1 MGHVE
6 DAYREVAPS
15 PKVPSST
22 ERSGA
27 ASMFRQLWLNPTP
40 TESHGP
46 FCTNVVVTSKYTM
59 WTFIPK
65 FTVESFAKLANAYFL
80 LVSVLQCIPA
90 ITNTGWPSTLPVL
103 LFILAVDGT
112 LAIIEDRRRHQADD
126 EANSA
131 KCRVVYNGQLVTVP
145 WSAVQV
151 GQVVKLANRDTA
163 PADLLILAVHEVN
176 AAHKAGIC
184 YVETKSLDGETNLK
198 LRQAM
203 ESTLHAQTEAD
214 IHALHGRVEC
224 EVPNKVISRF
234 NGSFFVDLLDGS
246 VANDPISIKNIL
258 LRGCQLRNTEWMYG
272 LVINT
277 GPDTKIMQS
286 FAAPETKWSSINGH
300 VNVMIKWLL
309 AMLLVLCACA
319 ASAQV
324 SWVRPSRMPA
334 LAWYVTWLTLHR
346 FVACGQYFLLLYQM
360 IPVSLYVTISTV
372 MLIQA
377 MLMALDLDMY
387 YEPLDSRMIVRT
399 MALNEELGQIS
410 YVFSDKTGTL
420 TCNVMEFRKCS
431 INGVSYGLGTT
442 EIGRAALRRKGLPV
456 PEVQSEHEHRNVP
469 FVNFHDPA
477 LRQKLADI
485 PLNGT
490 NALTKEADFFLH
502 LAICHTVIPEQAT
515 DKNGESVL
523 RYSAS
528 SPDEQALVSAA
539 KFFGFAFES
548 RGLGV
553 ARIRI
558 TNKALQHDPNA
569 PSELWEFKVLDVL
582 EFNSDRKR
590 MSCVVQDPSGNYI
603 LLTKGADNVITPL
616 LSSTLNDS
624 DVVATTFEQLQSFAD
639 DGLRTLTIAKKT
651 IPTAYYHQ
659 WTKRYKA
666 ACASLDQ
673 IEKRK
678 NGQANDI
685 DACMVE
691 LEQDLVLL
699 GATAIEDKLQD
710 NVPRAIARLMEAG
723 MKVWVLTGDKQETA
737 INIAYACQLMDN
749 DMMQYIFNLDEYP
762 DLTALLDEMLS
773 ADVEITRRSLVIDGD
788 ALEMVMAD
796 ADTCAMFLKVAMAC
810 DSVVCCRVSP
820 SQKAEVVGLV
830 RTNNRKARTLAI
842 GDGANDVAMIQR
854 AHVGVGICGQEGMQ
868 AVNSSDYAIAQFYFL
883 EKLLLHHGRLNYVR
897 MSKLVGYM
905 FYKNMIMVLAQY
917 FFLYMTGSSGQKEY
931 SEVGFQLY
939 NLIYTSLPIGVLGV
953 FDYDV
958 PWAVGQRF
966 PALYKVG
973 ISGELFT
980 TSVFFTWIA
989 AAIFEAVVIFAV
1001 AVLGFNQLEVGAGSG
1016 DLQQYGIVLFT
1027 LVVLVANFKIIS
1039 IQQTWIFWGGVAWFV
1054 GVLAYIPVTLTVES
1068 NWLFLSQANFGAT
1081 QNTLNGPTF
1090 WFVLPLTIVLCL
1102 LRNFSWKV
1110 FQRAF
1115 YPFLWQIVQE
1125 QYVAGEPTTK
1135 SRSLEAGIRVPD
1147 HGSDLETVWLGG
1159 TLPTHRNSS
1168 YSRHS
1173 NASSR
1178 SVSRVNSGY
1187 AFSADPHSSMAE
1199 GIMITR
1205 HDDESMASAMKAGA
1219 DRVRETPV
1227 NRRTS
1232 EFTVPRQ
1239 FRRASTHPP
1248 VQKPPTG
1255 VFI

>member
-1 MGHVE
+1 ML
-6 DAYREVAPS
+6 AMSMPS
-15 PKVPSST
+15 
-22 ERSGA
+22 
-27 ASMFRQLWLNPTP
+27 
-40 TESHGP
+40 
-46 FCTNVVVTSKYTM
+46 
-59 WTFIPK
+59 
-65 FTVESFAKLANAYFL
+65 
-80 LVSVLQCIPA
+80 
-90 ITNTGWPSTLPVL
+90 
-103 LFILAVDGT
+103 
-112 LAIIEDRRRHQADD
+112 
-126 EANSA
+126 
-131 KCRVVYNGQLVTVP
+131 
-145 WSAVQV
+145 
-151 GQVVKLANRDTA
+151 
-163 PADLLILAVHEVN
+163 
-176 AAHKAGIC
+176 
-184 YVETKSLDGETNLK
+184 
-198 LRQAM
+198 QAM
-203 ESTLHAQTEAD
+203 ESTLDAQTEAEVL
-214 IHALHGRVEC
+214 ALHGRVEC
-224 EVPNKVISRF
+224 EVPNKAISRF
-234 NGSFFVDLLDGS
+234 AGSFFVDLLDGS

-272 LVINT
+272 LVLNT

-286 FAAPETKWSSINGH
+286 SAKPVAKWSSINGQ
-300 VNVMIKWLL
+300 VNRMIQWLL
-309 AMLLVLCACA
+309 LLLVLLCA
-319 ASAQV
+319 ASATAFV
-324 SWVRPSRMPA
+324 IWDDTYNAYPCATTEPPTCYM
-334 LAWYVTWLTLHR
+334 TLETNSAAYR
-346 FVACGQYFLLLYQM
+346 WFVGFGQYFLLMYQI

-372 MLIQA
+372 MFLQA
-377 MLMALDLDMY
+377 IFMAMDLDMY
-387 YEPLDSRMIVRT
+387 FEDLDARMIVRS
-399 MALNEELGQIS
+399 MGLNEELGQIS

-442 EIGRAALRRKGLPV
+442 EIGRAALKRKGLPV
-456 PEVQSEHEHRNVP
+456 PELPQAKKGVKVP
-469 FVNFHDPA
+469 YVNFDDPK
-477 LRQKLADI
+477 LHQKLADI
-485 PLNGT
+485 P
-490 NALTKEADFFLH
+490 AHSSAHWPREADFFLH

-762 DLTALLDEMLS
+762 DLTALRESLDLCVADLS
-773 ADVEITRRSLVIDGD
+773 HVEITRRSLVIDGD

-820 SQKAEVVGLV
+820 SQKADVVGLV

-905 FYKNMIMVLAQY
+905 FYKNIMMALAQY
-917 FFLYMTGSSGQKEY
+917 FYLYTTGSSGQKAY
-931 SEVGFQLY
+931 SEIAFQAY
-939 NLIYTSLPIGVLGV
+939 NLAFTSMPIVALGV
-953 FDYDV
+953 FDFDV

-966 PALYKVG
+966 PALYKPG
-973 ISGELFT
+973 ITGALFNT
-980 TSVFFTWIA
+980 TVFFKWIA
-989 AAIFEAVVIFAV
+989 AAIFESAVIFIATV
-1001 AVLGFNQLEVGAGSG
+1001 YAYNQLEQGVGNG
-1016 DLQQYGIVLFT
+1016 DLQQYGILLFT
-1027 LVVLVANFKIIS
+1027 LVVFVCNFKIIP
-1039 IQQTWIFWGGVAWFV
+1039 IQQSWIVVGGVVWWL
-1054 GVLAYIPVTLTVES
+1054 GVLSYIPLCLYVES
-1068 NWLFLSQANFGAT
+1068 NWYALSASDFGAT
-1081 QNTLNGPTF
+1081 ENTLDGGVF
-1090 WFVLPLTIVLCL
+1090 WLIIPLASGMCL
-1102 LRNFSWKV
+1102 LRYFTWVV
-1110 FQRAF
+1110 FQRRF
-1115 YPFLWQIVQE
+1115 YPFLWQVVQE
-1125 QYVAGEPTTK
+1125 KYVLGELDVQQTAG
-1135 SRSLEAGIRVPD
+1135 RDIEADRRQHDDTYREVPG
-1147 HGSDLETVWLGG
+1147 HF
-1159 TLPTHRNSS
+1159 RN
-1168 YSRHS
+1168 SRHS
-1173 NASSR
+1173 NSSSH
-1178 SVSRVNSGY
+1178 SVSRKNSGF
-1187 AFSADPHSSMAE
+1187 AFSTDPRSSMAE
-1199 GIMITR
+1199 GIMITSTMDSR
-1205 HDDESMASAMKAGA
+1205 ASAMRTAES
-1219 DRVRETPV
+1219 RVRITRLEQRSSDYALTRDDKQP
-1227 NRRTS
+1227 S
-1232 EFTVPRQ
+1232 
-1239 FRRASTHPP
+1239 
-1248 VQKPPTG
+1248 G
-1255 VFI
+1255 YFI